1 MVIDFRVRPP
11 YGGFLKAAMY
21 AKPER
26 TSHMASALRLPPS
39 ASLLSPSLDATFE
52 EMKSSG
58 VHLGVVPARRG
69 AGILGDVSNNDIEAL
84 VKISNGRL
92 IGFGAPD
99 LVDISQGVSE
109 VSMIASLP
117 EFAGVVVEPG
127 MWDSP
132 LYGDD
137 KKIYPIYQACDDA
150 GLPLLIMG
158 GGNAGPD
165 PSYTSPNIVDHICS
179 DFPSLTVIAAHAG
192 WPWVFETLHVAFRRE
207 NLYLSPDM
215 YLFGMAGWQAYVDA
229 ATGYLADRFLF
240 ATAYPF
246 VGFEKG
252 LEAFKAMFSH
262 EHHDRL
268 MRQNAE
274 RVLGISSDKGL

>member
-11 YGGFLKAAMY
+11 YGGFLEAAMY
-21 AKPER
+21 ARPDR
-26 TSHMASALRLPPS
+26 TNRMASALRLPAAP
-39 ASLLSPSLDATFE
+39 SLLEPSVDATFS
-52 EMKSSG
+52 EMANSQ

-69 AGILGDVSNNDIEAL
+69 CGMLGDVSNDDISAL
-84 VKISNGRL
+84 VRLSAGRL

-99 LVDISQGVSE
+99 LMDISVGVSE
-109 VSMIASLP
+109 VSMIANSP

-132 LYGDD
+132 QYGDD
-137 KKIYPIYQACDDA
+137 KNVYPIYQACADA

-165 PSYTSPNIVDHICS
+165 PSYTNPNILDHICS
-179 DFPSLTVIAAHAG
+179 DFPSLTVIAAHGG
-192 WPWVFETLHVAFRRE
+192 WPWVFQTLHVAFRRE

-229 ATGYLADRFLF
+229 ATGYLSDRFLF
-240 ATAYPF
+240 GTAYPF
-246 VGFEKG
+246 VAFEEG
-252 LEAFKAMFSH
+252 IEAFKAMFSPD
-262 EHHDRL
+262 HHDRL
-268 MRQNAE
+268 MRLNAE
-274 RVLGISSDKGL
+274 RVLGISSK

>member
-11 YGGFLKAAMY
+11 YGRFLKAAMY

-26 TSHMASALRLPPS
+26 TMHMASALRLPPS
-39 ASLLSPSLDATFE
+39 ESLMNPSLDATFA
-52 EMKSSG
+52 EMESSG

-69 AGILGDVSNNDIEAL
+69 AGMLGDVTNNDVAEL
-84 VKISNGRL
+84 VGMSQGRL
-92 IGFGAPD
+92 IGFGAPN
-99 LVDISQGVSE
+99 LSDISEGITE
-109 VSMIASLP
+109 IATIASSSA
-117 EFAGVVVEPG
+117 FAGVVVEPG
-127 MWDSP
+127 LWQTP
-132 LYGDD
+132 RYGDD
-137 KKIYPIYQACDDA
+137 KQLYPIYQACADA
-150 GLPLLIMG
+150 RLPLLIMG

-165 PSYTSPNIVDHICS
+165 PSYTSPTIIDHICS

-215 YLFGMAGWQAYVDA
+215 YLFGMAGWQSYVDA

-240 ATAYPF
+240 GTAYPF

-252 LEAFKAMFSH
+252 LEAFRAMFSA

-268 MRQNAE
+268 MRINAE
-274 RVLGISSDKGL
+274 RVLGIGPK